1 MRIFKLEST
10 IDKPIMKILVIST
23 YETHGGGSIAAK
35 RLTIALNKTREVEA
49 KLLVNSAQTK
59 DPQVIEVADT
69 KLKERMRKLRFI
81 LERILFIPY
90 ELSKKERYSFSTAYF
105 GTDIS
110 QHPLVQEADILH
122 FHWINQGFLSHSNL
136 RQLIQLGKPIIVT
149 MHDVWYF
156 TGGCHYTRECDHF
169 MKSCGNCILIK
180 HAGENDLS
188 RKAWNIKHEMY
199 SDKMKFVACSNWLA
213 ELARTSSLLDSN
225 QVSCIPNPIDRSV
238 FNRKDKILSRKAFN
252 LPENKI
258 LILFVAVKVDNE
270 RKGYHYLSAALKNL
284 FESDSPIKKDIE
296 IVVMGGVDDP
306 SQVNFY
312 FPTHFLGRLSNID
325 SIVACYNSADLFIAP
340 SLEDNLPNTI
350 VESISCGTPVVAFN
364 TGGIPDIID
373 HKQNG
378 YLAAYKDELDLVN
391 GIEWV
396 LTQPGISE
404 KCLEKAENTFSEGV
418 VSPQFID
425 LYRSLL

>member
-1 MRIFKLEST
+1 MMIKSNDTSKSEC
-10 IDKPIMKILVIST
+10 MKVVIIST

-35 RLTIALNKTREVEA
+35 RLSLALNKTSEVEA
-49 KLLVNSAQTK
+49 KLLVDLAQTK
-59 DPQVIEVADT
+59 DPQVTEVANT
-69 KLKERMRKLRFI
+69 NWKKRWRKLHFI
-81 LERILFIPY
+81 LERMLFIPF

-110 QHPLVQEADILH
+110 KHPLVQEADILH
-122 FHWINQGFLSHSNL
+122 LHWVNQNFLSHKNI
-136 RQLIQLGKPIIVT
+136 RQLIELGKPMVIT

-169 MKSCGNCILIK
+169 TKSCGNCVLIK
-180 HAGENDLS
+180 HAGEKDMS
-188 RKAWNIKHEMY
+188 HKAWKIKHNMY
-199 SDKMKFVACSNWLA
+199 SDRMKFVACSNWLA
-213 ELARTSSLLDSN
+213 NLAKTSSLLKQE

-238 FNRKDKILSRKAFN
+238 FNRKNKQLSRKAFS
-252 LPENKI
+252 LPEDKI
-258 LILFVAVKVDNE
+258 LILYVAVKVDNE
-270 RKGYHYLSAALKNL
+270 RKGYHYLAAALKKIY
-284 FESDSPIKKDIE
+284 ESDSALKQDIE

-306 SQVNFY
+306 SLVNFY
-312 FPTHFLGRLSNID
+312 FPTHFLGRLSNVD
-325 SIVACYNSADLFIAP
+325 SIVSCYNAADLFIAP

-364 TGGIPDIID
+364 IGGIPDIIE
-373 HKQNG
+373 HKYNG
-378 YLAAYKDELDLVN
+378 YLAAYKDESDLVN

-396 LTQPGISE
+396 LTQTDISE
-404 KCLEKAENTFSEGV
+404 KCLEKAENTFSESV

>member
-1 MRIFKLEST
+1 M
-10 IDKPIMKILVIST
+10 
-23 YETHGGGSIAAK
+23 
-35 RLTIALNKTREVEA
+35 
-49 KLLVNSAQTK
+49 
-59 DPQVIEVADT
+59 
-69 KLKERMRKLRFI
+69 
-81 LERILFIPY
+81 
-90 ELSKKERYSFSTAYF
+90 
-105 GTDIS
+105 
-110 QHPLVQEADILH
+110 
-122 FHWINQGFLSHSNL
+122 
-136 RQLIQLGKPIIVT
+136 
-149 MHDVWYF
+149 
-156 TGGCHYTRECDHF
+156 
-169 MKSCGNCILIK
+169 
-180 HAGENDLS
+180 
-188 RKAWNIKHEMY
+188 
-199 SDKMKFVACSNWLA
+199 
-213 ELARTSSLLDSN
+213 
-225 QVSCIPNPIDRSV
+225 
-238 FNRKDKILSRKAFN
+238 
-252 LPENKI
+252 
-258 LILFVAVKVDNE
+258 
-270 RKGYHYLSAALKNL
+270 
-284 FESDSPIKKDIE
+284 
-296 IVVMGGVDDP
+296 VMGGVDDP